1 MAISFILI
9 CFKIGFT
16 CYLYITPK
24 LTMKRKKGIHFE
36 VSERKILLR
45 IVDLVM
51 VFLAIYSLSFFLDFE
66 YIIFNEENTVALVL
80 LGIYITIFGTVFEL
94 YDLQKASKLDTTFRN
109 IVITTSTVVLFYLLT
124 PVLSPYLPEERIQIV
139 YFYLA
144 IIISILLWR
153 LIYINLIESPRFY
166 KRVLL
171 VGEVSNIDGLVKALN
186 TSDPNYKIVGFINS
200 EVSTDESI
208 KFKGLK
214 EFEAKHFLDIIDK
227 ERISEVLVASF
238 NTESI
243 IAEVYHDLMLLLER
257 GFKIREYTQVYEE
270 LLYRVPIQFV
280 GKDFYKYFPFSR
292 SNENKLYIFFQRGFD
307 VVFAIFGL
315 IVGIALLPLILLG
328 NLLGNRGPLFY
339 SQERVGR
346 NSKTFRIL
354 KLRTM
359 IVNAE
364 KDGIKWA
371 KKDDKRV
378 TAFGKFLRR
387 SRLDEIPQFYNVL
400 KGEMSII
407 GPRPERPFF
416 VSELSRIIPF
426 YETRH
431 IIKPGLTGWAQVNT
445 RYGSSVDDSLTKLQ
459 YDLYYIKHRSMF
471 LDFSI
476 SIKTLSTILYYRGQ

>member
-1 MAISFILI
+1 
-9 CFKIGFT
+9 
-16 CYLYITPK
+16 
-24 LTMKRKKGIHFE
+24 MKNKKGIHFE

-45 IVDLVM
+45 IMDLVM
-51 VFLAIYSLSFFLDFE
+51 VFLAIYFLTLYPQFE
-66 YIIFNEENTVALVL
+66 YIQFNAENIVALVL
-80 LGIYITIFGTVFEL
+80 LGIYILVFGTIFEL
-94 YDLQKASKLDTTFRN
+94 YDLQKASKIDTTFRN

-124 PVLSPYLPEERIQIV
+124 PILSPYLPEERIQIV

-144 IIISILLWR
+144 IILSILFWR
-153 LIYINLIESPRFY
+153 FIYINLIESPRFY

-171 VGEVSNIDGLVKALN
+171 VGEVSNIDGLVNALN
-186 TSDPNYKIVGFINS
+186 ASDPNYKVVGFINS
-200 EVSTDESI
+200 EESTPDSV

-214 EFEAKHFLDIIDK
+214 EFEAKAFLDTIEK

-238 NTESI
+238 NSEAI
-243 IAEVYHDLMLLLER
+243 IAEVYHDLILLLER

-270 LLYRVPIQFV
+270 LLHKVPIQFV

-292 SNENKLYIFFQRGFD
+292 SNENKLYIFFQRAFD
-307 VVFAIFGL
+307 IIIAIVGLLFGL
-315 IVGIALLPLILLG
+315 VLLPFILLG
-328 NLLGNRGPLFY
+328 NLMGNRGPVFY

-346 NSKTFRIL
+346 NSKPFRIL

-364 KDGIKWA
+364 KDGVKWA
-371 KKDDKRV
+371 QKNDKRI
-378 TAFGKFLRR
+378 TSFGMFLRR
-387 SRLDEIPQFYNVL
+387 SRLDEIPQFLNVL

-416 VSELSRIIPF
+416 VNELSRIIPF

-459 YDLYYIKHRSMF
+459 YDLYYIKHRSIF

-476 SIKTLSTILYYRGQ
+476 TIKTLSTILYYRGQ

>member
-1 MAISFILI
+1 
-9 CFKIGFT
+9 
-16 CYLYITPK
+16 
-24 LTMKRKKGIHFE
+24 MKNKKGIHFE

-45 IVDLVM
+45 IMDLVM
-51 VFLAIYSLSFFLDFE
+51 VFLAIYGLNLYSKFE
-66 YIIFNEENTVALVL
+66 YILFETENAVALIL
-80 LGIYITIFGTVFEL
+80 LGVYVSIFGTVFEL

-109 IVITTSTVVLFYLLT
+109 LVITTSTVVLFYLLT

-139 YFYLA
+139 YVYLA
-144 IIISILLWR
+144 IIVSILIWR

-171 VGEVSNIDGLVKALN
+171 VGEVSNIDGLISALD

-200 EVSTDESI
+200 EASNPESV
-208 KFKGLK
+208 KFTGLK
-214 EFEAKHFLDIIDK
+214 EFVAKDFLEII
-227 ERISEVLVASF
+227 EREKISEVLVASF

-243 IAEVYHDLMLLLER
+243 IAEVYHDLILLMER

-292 SNENKLYIFFQRGFD
+292 SNDNKLYIFFHRAFD
-307 VVFAIFGL
+307 VVISIVGL
-315 IVGIALLPLILLG
+315 IIGVLLLPFILIG
-328 NLLGNRGPLFY
+328 NLIGNKGPIFY

-346 NSKTFRIL
+346 NSKPFRIL

-359 IVNAE
+359 VVNAE
-364 KDGIKWA
+364 QDGAKWA
-371 KKDDKRV
+371 QKDDKRV
-378 TAFGKFLRR
+378 TAFGRFLRN

-400 KGEMSII
+400 KGDMSII

-431 IIKPGLTGWAQVNT
+431 IIKPGLTGWAQVST
-445 RYGSSVDDSLTKLQ
+445 RYGSSIDDSLTKLQ
-459 YDLYYIKHRSMF
+459 YDLYYIKHRSVF

>member
-1 MAISFILI
+1 
-9 CFKIGFT
+9 
-16 CYLYITPK
+16 
-24 LTMKRKKGIHFE
+24 MKHKKGIHFE

-45 IVDLVM
+45 IMDLVM
-51 VFLAIYSLSFFLDFE
+51 VFFAIYFLNLYPEFE
-66 YIIFNEENTVALVL
+66 YIEFDENNLTALIL
-80 LGIYITIFGTVFEL
+80 LGVYVLVFGTIFEL

-124 PVLSPYLPEERIQIV
+124 PILSPYLPEERIQIV

-144 IIISILLWR
+144 IILSLLLWR
-153 LIYINLIESPRFY
+153 FIYINLIESPRFY
-166 KRVLL
+166 KRILL
-171 VGEVSNIDGLVKALN
+171 VGEVSNIDGLVNALN
-186 TSDPNYKIVGFINS
+186 ASDPNYKIIGFINS
-200 EVSTDESI
+200 EESTSESVR
-208 KFKGLK
+208 FKGLK
-214 EFEAKHFLDIIDK
+214 EFEAKDFLNTIEK

-238 NTESI
+238 NSEAI
-243 IAEVYHDLMLLLER
+243 IAEVYHDLILLLER

-270 LLYRVPIQFV
+270 LLHKVPIQFV

-292 SNENKLYIFFQRGFD
+292 SNENKLYIFFHRAFD
-307 VVFAIFGL
+307 IVVAFLGL
-315 IVGIALLPLILLG
+315 LCGLMLLPFILIG

-339 SQERVGR
+339 TQERVGR
-346 NSKTFRIL
+346 NSKPFRIL

-364 KDGIKWA
+364 KDGVKWA
-371 KKDDKRV
+371 QKNDKRI
-378 TAFGKFLRR
+378 TSFGMFLRR
-387 SRLDEIPQFYNVL
+387 SRLDEIPQFYNVI

-416 VSELSRIIPF
+416 VNELSRIIPF

-445 RYGSSVDDSLTKLQ
+445 RYGSSIDDSLTKLQ
-459 YDLYYIKHRSMF
+459 YDLYYIKHRSIF

-476 SIKTLSTILYYRGQ
+476 TIKTLSTILYYRGQ